1 MLNIGPQE
9 LLLILVV
16 ALLVVGPRRLPEL
29 GRSLGKGLREI
40 RKAQSEVRK
49 TIQIELDDEP
59 PPASA
64 SGRRSSARLP
74 KEAAS
79 DGDEDD
85 AESGSDGA
93 LPAAAAST
101 QASTVGEVSKT
112 LGRSLAELRKAR
124 QEIQRSF
131 RVDLDEP
138 SASSRS
144 SAPPPRAPAP
154 GSEPPAPEPE
164 GSVASD
170 AGPAPE

>member
-40 RKAQSEVRK
+40 RKAQNEVRK
-49 TIQIELDDEP
+49 TIQVELDDVP
-59 PPASA
+59 APASS
-64 SGRRSSARLP
+64 SGRGSSARLP
-74 KEAAS
+74 KES
-79 DGDEDD
+79 SDD
-85 AESGSDGA
+85 AADSGSDGA
-93 LPAAAAST
+93 GPVAAATGSA
-101 QASTVGEVSKT
+101 VGEVSKT

-131 RVDLDEP
+131 RVDLDDPPAGRKPSTASRPAPASAPDP
-138 SASSRS
+138 SAS
-144 SAPPPRAPAP
+144 
-154 GSEPPAPEPE
+154 EPE
-164 GSVASD
+164 GSGASD